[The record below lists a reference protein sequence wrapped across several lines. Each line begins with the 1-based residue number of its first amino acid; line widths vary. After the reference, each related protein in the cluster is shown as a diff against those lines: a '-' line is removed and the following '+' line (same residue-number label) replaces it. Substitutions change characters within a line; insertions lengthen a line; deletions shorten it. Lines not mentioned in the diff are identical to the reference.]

1 MALINSPQILA
12 TAFQMRQSIDAR
24 NRDQFEILKLQM
36 KNDLGQYQL
45 KEQQSKQKDL
55 QSAYDTQQEAYA
67 DLQEKATI
75 WNRTQN
81 ILRNPQE
88 YGNPNDKYFALD
100 AAGVNHQ
107 TITAI
112 AEQARNKQLYER
124 TIKKAPYTQGAL
136 GAAQLQAA
144 PDVQT
149 RILNQ
154 SLTQRDQQ
162 GNTIATPEVQQ
173 NIASKGVTAQAAQ
186 TTANANL
193 LQQQTGAA
201 NSMMAQ
207 LDFIEKTFPEGIHRV
222 SHPL

>member
-1 MALINSPQILA
+1 MALIDSPQILA
-12 TAFQMRQSIDAR
+12 TAYQLKQAKASN

-67 DLQEKATI
+67 DLQEQATI

-88 YGNPNDKYFALD
+88 YSNPNDKYFALD
-100 AAGVNHQ
+100 AAGVTHQ

-124 TIKKAPYTQGAL
+124 TIKKAPYTAGCIRGSAITSC
-136 GAAQLQAA
+136 A
-144 PDVQT
+144 
-149 RILNQ
+149 
-154 SLTQRDQQ
+154 
-162 GNTIATPEVQQ
+162 
-173 NIASKGVTAQAAQ
+173 
-186 TTANANL
+186 
-193 LQQQTGAA
+193 
-201 NSMMAQ
+201 
-207 LDFIEKTFPEGIHRV
+207 
-222 SHPL
+222 